1 MEKLT
6 FFLKISAFSLRLEKK
21 RLKGNVLP
29 HILGNIGI
37 INTKKVHFRNIWA
50 KFGVIIGIKNC
61 KKM

>member
-6 FFLKISAFSLRLEKK
+6 FFLKISAFSLRLEEK

-37 INTKKVHFRNIWA
+37 INTKKCISGI
-50 KFGVIIGIKNC
+50 FGQNLES
-61 KKM
+61 